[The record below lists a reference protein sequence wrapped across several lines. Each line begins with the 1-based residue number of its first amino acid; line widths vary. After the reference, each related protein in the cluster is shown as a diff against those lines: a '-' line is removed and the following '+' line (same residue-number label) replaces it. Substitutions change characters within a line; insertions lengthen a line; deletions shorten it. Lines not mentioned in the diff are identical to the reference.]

1 MKRGLK
7 LLPLSTLA
15 CLGGLFVAPGF
26 AIGQVSVGV
35 PGANVKLE
43 KGAGGNTAISIG
55 PGSTASN
62 SAGSIDADVQMEGVA
77 VINDDVFIDGEKIQR
92 GKTRHTSKKT
102 GKSYRIQWGKNGNVS
117 VEQN

>member
-1 MKRGLK
+1 MK
-7 LLPLSTLA
+7 LLQPFAIVFS
-15 CLGGLFVAPGF
+15 GLLIVIPGF
-26 AIGQVSVGV
+26 ANGQVTVDI
-35 PGANVKLE
+35 PGASVKVQ
-43 KGAGGNTAISIG
+43 KGNGNAAVSVG

-62 SAGSIDADVQMEGVA
+62 SSGAIAADVEMEGVA
-77 VINDDVFIDGEKIQR
+77 IINDDVFIDGEKIQR

>member
-1 MKRGLK
+1 MK
-7 LLPLSTLA
+7 LLSPSVIACFWLLA
-15 CLGGLFVAPGF
+15 TTSALVVGQVTVDAPG
-26 AIGQVSVGV
+26 GSVK
-35 PGANVKLE
+35 VK
-43 KGAGGNTAISIG
+43 KGKGNTAVSVG

-62 SAGSIDADVQMEGVA
+62 SSGSIDADVEMEGIA

-92 GKTRHTSKKT
+92 GKASYTSKKT